1 MPKIDVRQTTRKTA
15 IAPKGCKRCGEVKDK
30 HLTPTKCLKVLKLA
44 MEELEQGRGDTYG
57 LFWTFEG
64 NKLCA
69 IDADTG
75 KTVAK
80 FAITAT
86 RIPPAFWR
94 GPRRSK

>member
-1 MPKIDVRQTTRKTA
+1 MRVTVDPD
-15 IAPKGCKRCGEVKDK
+15 GHDDLVKDK
-30 HLTPTKCLKVLKLA
+30 HRPKITPTKCMKVLKLA

-75 KTVAK
+75 KTAAK
-80 FAITAT
+80 FALIVV
-86 RIPPAFWR
+86 PQV
-94 GPRRSK
+94 K